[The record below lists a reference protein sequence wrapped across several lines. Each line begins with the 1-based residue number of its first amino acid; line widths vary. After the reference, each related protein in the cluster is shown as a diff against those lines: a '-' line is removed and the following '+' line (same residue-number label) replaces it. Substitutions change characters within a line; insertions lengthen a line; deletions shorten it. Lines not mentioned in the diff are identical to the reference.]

1 MRILVTGGAGFIG
14 SNFIHHMLARHSD
27 VEIVNLDLLTY
38 SGRMENLQDIHDDK
52 RYKFVKGDIRDEKL
66 VEQQAKNHVDAIVN
80 FAAESHVDRS
90 ITAADAFVST
100 NVYGTC
106 VLLETARKHDIGK
119 FVQISTDEV
128 YGSIEKGSFTE
139 TDPLNPSSP
148 YSASKAA
155 ADLLSLA
162 YHKTYGLN
170 VVITRSTNNFG
181 PRQHPEKLIP
191 KLIIRALHDQVLPI
205 YGTGRQVRDW
215 IYTEENCKAIE
226 LVLQKG
232 KAGEIY
238 NIASGKELTNLE
250 IAKLL
255 LKLLKKPEKL
265 IKFVADRPGHD
276 YRYSLETSKIKGLG
290 WRHNGSFEK
299 HLQSTVD
306 WYVSNEWWW
315 QPLTKDKFFQTNT
328 PWMQP

>member
-14 SNFIHHMLARHSD
+14 SNFIHHMLAQHSD
-27 VEIVNLDLLTY
+27 VEIVNFDALTY
-38 SGRMENLQDIHDDK
+38 SGRLENLRDIENDK
-52 RYKFVKGDIRDEKL
+52 RYKFVKGNIRDEKM
-66 VEQQAKNHVDAIVN
+66 VEQLVRNDVDAIVN

-100 NVYGTC
+100 NVHGTC
-106 VLLETARKHDIGK
+106 VLLEAARKHDVGK

-128 YGSIEKGSFTE
+128 YGSIERGSFTE

-162 YHKTYGLN
+162 YHKTYGLCAT
-170 VVITRSTNNFG
+170 ITRSSNNFG
-181 PRQHPEKLIP
+181 PCQHPEKLIP
-191 KLIIRALHDQVLPI
+191 KLIIRALHDKVLPI
-205 YGTGRQVRDW
+205 YGTGGQVRDW
-215 IYTEENCKAIE
+215 IHTEENCKAIDV
-226 LVLQKG
+226 VLQRG

-238 NIASGKELTNLE
+238 NIASGKELTNTE

-276 YRYSLETSKIKGLG
+276 FRYSLNASKVRELG
-290 WRHNGSFEK
+290 WRLSGSFEEC
-299 HLQSTVD
+299 LQGTVN
-306 WYVSNEWWW
+306 WYIANEWWW
-315 QPLTKDKFFQTNT
+315 RPLIKDKFFLSDT
-328 PWMQP
+328 PWA

>member
-14 SNFIHHMLARHSD
+14 SNFIHHMLSQHSD
-27 VEIVNLDLLTY
+27 VEIVNLDALTY
-38 SGRMENLQDIHDDK
+38 SGRLENLKNVQNDK

-66 VEQQAKNHVDAIVN
+66 VEQLVKDDINAIVN

-106 VLLETARKHDIGK
+106 VLLENARKHDIGK

-139 TDPLNPSSP
+139 TDILNPSSP

-155 ADLLSLA
+155 TDLLSLA

-170 VVITRSTNNFG
+170 VTITRSSNNFG

-191 KLIIRALHDQVLPI
+191 KLIIRALHDQDLPI

-215 IYTEENCKAIE
+215 IYTEENCRAID

-238 NIASGKELTNLE
+238 NIASGNEYANLE

-276 YRYSLETSKIKGLG
+276 YRYSLATSKIKALG
-290 WRHNGSFEK
+290 WKPRGSFEK

-328 PWMQP
+328 PWA

>member
-14 SNFIHHMLARHSD
+14 SNFIHHMLSQHSD
-27 VEIVNLDLLTY
+27 VEIVNLDALTY
-38 SGRMENLQDIHDDK
+38 SGRLENLKNVQNDK

-66 VEQQAKNHVDAIVN
+66 VEQLVKDDINAIVN

-106 VLLETARKHDIGK
+106 VLLENARKHDIGK

-139 TDPLNPSSP
+139 TDILNPSSP

-170 VVITRSTNNFG
+170 VTITRSTNNFG

-191 KLIIRALHDQVLPI
+191 KLIIRALHDQDL
-205 YGTGRQVRDW
+205 
-215 IYTEENCKAIE
+215 
-226 LVLQKG
+226 
-232 KAGEIY
+232 
-238 NIASGKELTNLE
+238 
-250 IAKLL
+250 
-255 LKLLKKPEKL
+255 
-265 IKFVADRPGHD
+265 
-276 YRYSLETSKIKGLG
+276 
-290 WRHNGSFEK
+290 
-299 HLQSTVD
+299 
-306 WYVSNEWWW
+306 
-315 QPLTKDKFFQTNT
+315 
-328 PWMQP
+328 